1 MPGDTRGRSRARR
14 ETGVEVAAAIPG
26 RATRRRA
33 LPAGFRSQRR
43 ELPPW
48 TGRSRPPYSSRVPS
62 RSEGRGVVC
71 SPGDLLRLI
80 VGVVAK
86 TRAELALITGRARST
101 VSQRV
106 DALVQQGWLVEA
118 GEAPSTG
125 GRRPTVWSSTA
136 ARGSCCSRTWGRPIR
151 GSRWPTWPG
160 PRSPRRGGDVAV
172 DAGPHEVLEWV
183 NGRFRSML
191 AEIGRDEAGGPEF
204 AVGRPVHRRQE
215 RTGRGPAGEGRE
227 PRRAAPG
234 ARRRLADRTRVI
246 GRGEPAEPGD
256 LDEQQVRHG
265 DRLVAPVGPVF
276 ADGTSTCW
284 PVSARRSTSDRRR
297 SPRGR

>member
-33 LPAGFRSQRR
+33 LQAGFRSQRR

-125 GRRPTVWSSTA
+125 GRRPTVLEFN
-136 ARGSCCSRTWGRPIR
+136 RGAGIVLLADVGATYSRVAVADLAGTPLAETRR
-151 GSRWPTWPG
+151 
-160 PRSPRRGGDVAV
+160 RRG
-172 DAGPHEVLEWV
+172 
-183 NGRFRSML
+183 R
-191 AEIGRDEAGGPEF
+191 
-204 AVGRPVHRRQE
+204 
-215 RTGRGPAGEGRE
+215 
-227 PRRAAPG
+227 
-234 ARRRLADRTRVI
+234 
-246 GRGEPAEPGD
+246 
-256 LDEQQVRHG
+256 
-265 DRLVAPVGPVF
+265 
-276 ADGTSTCW
+276 
-284 PVSARRSTSDRRR
+284 RRR
-297 SPRGR
+297 SPRGPRVGERPVPLDARRDRPGRGRRSGVRRRPTGASAPRTDGTWSGW